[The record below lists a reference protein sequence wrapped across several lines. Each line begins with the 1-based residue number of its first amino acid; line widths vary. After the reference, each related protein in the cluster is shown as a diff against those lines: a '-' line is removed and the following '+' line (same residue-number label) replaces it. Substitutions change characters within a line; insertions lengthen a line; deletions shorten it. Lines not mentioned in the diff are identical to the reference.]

1 MKVLL
6 PFHLKHMGK
15 KTLSSSLTFSSG
27 FLSFPST
34 AKPLKQ
40 LSQFLFDR
48 KQLWWYSTAHPLNCS
63 HRDPDIGYFWSP
75 YNITLDPFPLLK
87 MFFSEGLLNLFRLQ
101 LFFLWLSVTSVTFL
115 CSCFSPAL
123 IIDTHSLTR
132 GDLVASRHHLCPQF

>member
-6 PFHLKHMGK
+6 PFHLNTWE

-27 FLSFPST
+27 FLFPST

-40 LSQFLFDR
+40 LSRFLFDH
-48 KQLWWYSTAHPLNCS
+48 KQLWWYSPAHLLNRS
-63 HRDPDIGYFWSP
+63 HRDPDSGYFWSP

-115 CSCFSPAL
+115 CSCFSPAV
-123 IIDTHSLTR
+123 IIDTR